1 MTRSHHHKTDMQHLY
16 HTLRELKRIAPRS
29 QYASWSRAEILAS
42 RPAVAVSR
50 ITVSSLFRGAGAFA
64 MAGLALVGGI
74 SLVRSV
80 MPAVPAGSESP
91 LNQQAL
97 SAEAETIA
105 TQLALAD
112 VQYQA
117 VADDTEVESRTL
129 NATALSVAKSA
140 AGSSG
145 NAEVDRALEAL
156 SN

>member
-1 MTRSHHHKTDMQHLY
+1 MQHLY

-29 QYASWSRAEILAS
+29 QYASWSRSEILAS
-42 RPAVAVSR
+42 RPSAVKSR

-80 MPAVPAGSESP
+80 MPVTPVGSESP

-97 SAEAETIA
+97 SAEAETVA

-117 VADDTEVESRTL
+117 VADDSEAESRIL
-129 NATALSVAKSA
+129 GAKALSVARSA

-145 NAEVDRALEAL
+145 NTEVDRALEAL
-156 SN
+156 SE

>member
-1 MTRSHHHKTDMQHLY
+1 MTRNRSHHHNADMQHLY
-16 HTLRELKRIAPRS
+16 HTLRELKRISPRE
-29 QYASWSRAEILAS
+29 QYASWSRAEILAARS
-42 RPAVAVSR
+42 VVPAKVAVA
-50 ITVSSLFRGAGAFA
+50 SLFRNVGAFA

-80 MPAVPAGSESP
+80 MPVSPSGSESP

-117 VADDTEVESRTL
+117 ISDEGETRTVSP
-129 NATALSVAKSA
+129 AALSVAKSA

-145 NAEVDRALEAL
+145 DAAVDRALAAL
-156 SN
+156 SE

>member
-1 MTRSHHHKTDMQHLY
+1 MQHL
-16 HTLRELKRIAPRS
+16 HHILRELKSVSPRE
-29 QYASWSRAEILAS
+29 QYASWSRAEILAT
-42 RPAVAVSR
+42 RPAVPAK
-50 ITVSSLFRGAGAFA
+50 ITVASLFRGAGAFA
-64 MAGLALVGGI
+64 MASLALIGGI

-80 MPAVPAGSESP
+80 MPSAPTGDSP

-117 VADDTEVESRTL
+117 ISEDGETRTV
-129 NATALSVAKSA
+129 NPTALSVAKSA

-145 NAEVDRALEAL
+145 DAAVDRALEAL
-156 SN
+156 SE